1 MLSSVLNCTD
11 ALNPTKMANCPTQSE
26 YDLLDQSSADPA
38 VQNKIKIWKKN
49 DIFAGYFSLGQDGTT
64 WVDAIKETM
73 SDEFPM
79 SCPYLA
85 LERLNRF
92 YKPKDVTSKIIMKR
106 EVEKVLFKQADDYR
120 TDVNHVMSKYD
131 HKLNDTKLLEIMV
144 GKTGN
149 NTFIKEIND
158 ELKKGTP
165 SF

>member
-1 MLSSVLNCTD
+1 
-11 ALNPTKMANCPTQSE
+11 
-26 YDLLDQSSADPA
+26 
-38 VQNKIKIWKKN
+38 
-49 DIFAGYFSLGQDGTT
+49 
-64 WVDAIKETM
+64 
-73 SDEFPM
+73 
-79 SCPYLA
+79 
-85 LERLNRF
+85 
-92 YKPKDVTSKIIMKR
+92 MKR